1 MNCCS
6 EIEDRL
12 DAVTELC
19 GINAPC
25 MTPLKNL
32 LSQLPD
38 LERGL
43 CTIYHRKVRFS
54 VLKCIWSNN
63 KSSLQKN
70 FVWKHSK
77 IEKLIFETW
86 KIVEMN
92 LRYGN
97 RNSSVAFKG
106 LGSSS
111 QEDDC
116 NYLKVI

>member
-25 MTPLKNL
+25 MAPLKNL

-63 KSSLQKN
+63 KSSYKKTWFGN
-70 FVWKHSK
+70 TR
-77 IEKLIFETW
+77 KL
-86 KIVEMN
+86 
-92 LRYGN
+92 
-97 RNSSVAFKG
+97 RN
-106 LGSSS
+106 
-111 QEDDC
+111 
-116 NYLKVI
+116 